1 MEEGDKLHYLNTAL
15 LPGKIKKT
23 MFLTWLFNV
32 LSLAVHTKFLS
43 LAIYLFIAKY
53 FDGQI

>member
-1 MEEGDKLHYLNTAL
+1 MEEGDKLHYLNTAF
-15 LPGKIKKT
+15 LPGKKKKT

-32 LSLAVHTKFLS
+32 SSLAVHTKFLS